1 MHLVFITL
9 QIFQT
14 RTQGEFSEIESIP
27 FHVELFHLLL
37 LLWIDGFE
45 HDGIE
50 SLCYDRIFELELET
64 VLLYVL
70 RLGIHGEH
78 A

>member
-14 RTQGEFSEIESIP
+14 RTQGEFSEIQTIL
-27 FHVELFHLLL
+27 FNIELFHLLL

-50 SLCYDRIFELELET
+50 SLCDYRIFELELET
-64 VLLYVL
+64 VLFYVL
-70 RLGIHGEH
+70 RLCIHSEH